1 MEHDIRLSFRLSA
14 EKEQAAR
21 TKICLLRSQARMA
34 EPRAARLHWGYVC
47 EPARQCD
54 SRNSSGPD
62 TTVAGTVT
70 SHASR
75 SNPDNRSDCRT
86 TTRNEAAM
94 VLQRHQRR
102 WQRRRH
108 LSAEAARAP
117 APAAAAT
124 ARAPA
129 AGAAVSDAASRA
141 ARIAA
146 LWLQS
151 VQSLCSD
158 CDMLADKPCDQHKL
172 SPPETCTVDN
182 G

>member
-21 TKICLLRSQARMA
+21 TKICLLRSQARIA
-34 EPRAARLHWGYVC
+34 EPLAARLRWGYV
-47 EPARQCD
+47 RGHD
-54 SRNSSGPD
+54 SRSSSGSD
-62 TTVAGTVT
+62 TTAAGTVA
-70 SHASR
+70 SHAAR
-75 SNPDNRSDCRT
+75 SDTDHSSDCRMPA
-86 TTRNEAAM
+86 RNEAAM
-94 VLQRHQRR
+94 ILQRHQRR

-108 LSAEAARAP
+108 LSVEAAS
-117 APAAAAT
+117 APAAAAAAT
-124 ARAPA
+124 VRAPA
-129 AGAAVSDAASRA
+129 AGVAVTDAALRT